1 VGQKSVRGFAASKR
15 QRVVDS
21 LRESRLVFPMQTRW
35 IKIAAGVIVLALAIP
50 GVVIATHWPF
60 TRTSVIEGLEQTLA
74 STVEVKEFRATYFP
88 PGCVMEGVTLRRNLD
103 GNAPAI
109 AIADRVTIRGSY
121 RGFLTF
127 TKRIPRIK
135 VEGLRVLVSPQS
147 ERAGNQALPARTDR
161 SRVVVGEI
169 TADAAVLEFASR
181 EAGAPPAKFEIHHLT
196 VNEVGH
202 ERAMAFH
209 AALRNQTP
217 PGEIHTDGQ
226 LGPLRR
232 DDPGKTPISGEYV
245 FEHADLGVFPAI
257 GGTLGS
263 TGKFGGVLEQLEVAG
278 NTDVPNFEVDRS
290 PHTVHLKTEF
300 AATLNGMNG
309 NVELK
314 SVRVEFGK
322 TSLKVHGEI
331 AGKGGGAGKT
341 VTLDGTQQQ
350 GTIED
355 WMRLLAK
362 AEHPAMA
369 GAMNFHTQVQVPPG
383 ERRFIERV
391 NLQGDFVIGS
401 ADFTKPST
409 QQEVDKLSH
418 MATGG
423 KPDEPPP
430 VDVAE
435 NMKGHVEMKNAI
447 ATFTDLY
454 FGVPGALAHMH
465 GTYEILT
472 EKIDFHGDLRVD
484 SKLSKG
490 STGIKAVFLKVAEPF
505 FKKRKQGEVVPIKMG
520 GTFSHPSYGLDI
532 VK

>member
-1 VGQKSVRGFAASKR
+1 LSS
-15 QRVVDS
+15 S
-21 LRESRLVFPMQTRW
+21 IQTRW
-35 IKIAAGVIVLALAIP
+35 IKFGAAVIALALAIA
-50 GVVIATHWPF
+50 GIVIATHWPF
-60 TRTSVIEGLEQTLA
+60 TRTSVIEGLEQTFA
-74 STVEVKEFRATYFP
+74 STVEVKGFRATYFP
-88 PGCVMEGVTLRRNLD
+88 PGCVMDGVTLRRNLD
-103 GNAPAI
+103 GKVPAI
-109 AIADRVTIRGSY
+109 ASADRVTIQGSY
-121 RGFLTF
+121 PGFFTF
-127 TKRIPRIK
+127 PKRIPRIK
-135 VEGLRVLVSPQS
+135 VEGLRMLVSAQS
-147 ERAGNQALPARTDR
+147 ERAGNQALPARTDQT
-161 SRVVVGEI
+161 RVVVGEI
-169 TADAAVLEFASR
+169 TADGAVVEFASR
-181 EAGAPPAKFEIHHLT
+181 EAGAAPLRFETHKLT
-196 VNEVGH
+196 VNGVGH
-202 ERAMAFH
+202 DRVMAFH
-209 AALRNQTP
+209 AALRNPTP
-217 PGEIHTDGQ
+217 PGEIRTDGQ

-232 DDPGKTPISGEYV
+232 DDPGKTPASGEYV

-257 GGTLGS
+257 GGTLAS

-290 PHTVHLKTEF
+290 PHAVHLKTQF
-300 AATLNGMNG
+300 AATVNGMDG
-309 NVELK
+309 NVALK

-341 VTLDGTQQQ
+341 VTLEGTQQQ

-355 WMRLLAK
+355 WLRLLAK
-362 AEHPAMA
+362 AEHPAME
-369 GAMNFHTQVQVPPG
+369 GAMTFRTQVQVPPG

-418 MATGG
+418 VAMGG
-423 KPDEPPP
+423 KPDEAPP

-454 FGVPGALAHMH
+454 FGVPGALAHVH

-472 EKIDFHGDLRVD
+472 EKIDLHGDLRVD

-490 STGIKAVFLKVAEPF
+490 STGIKAVLLKVAEPF
-505 FKKRKQGEVVPIKMG
+505 FKKKKQGEIVPIKVG
-520 GTFSHPSYGLDI
+520 GTFSHPSYGLDV